1 MFQSHI
7 NMAKVHSKFKRLP
20 VHSKGIN
27 LAKALLMADL
37 IAGPKILE
45 DGDCSMNAVIELVV
59 YIDFFP

>member
-7 NMAKVHSKFKRLP
+7 NMAQVHSKFKRLP
-20 VHSKGIN
+20 VHSKGII
-27 LAKALLMADL
+27 LAKALLKADL
-37 IAGPKILE
+37 IAGPKIRE

>member
-1 MFQSHI
+1 
-7 NMAKVHSKFKRLP
+7 MAKVHSKFKRLP

-37 IAGPKILE
+37 KAGPKILE

>member
-1 MFQSHI
+1 
-7 NMAKVHSKFKRLP
+7 MARVHSKFRRLP

-37 IAGPKILE
+37 KAGPKILE
-45 DGDCSMNAVIELVV
+45 DGDCSMNAVIKLVV

>member
-1 MFQSHI
+1 MFQSHSI
-7 NMAKVHSKFKRLP
+7 MARVHSKFRRLP

-37 IAGPKILE
+37 KAGPKILE

>member
-1 MFQSHI
+1 
-7 NMAKVHSKFKRLP
+7 MAPVHSRFKRLP

-37 IAGPKILE
+37 KAGPKILE